1 MESSTWC
8 TRRLGGSVATSAE
21 PTIAVTLAKPRTTT
35 SSRLSSDA
43 RFASDRPSTAAIP
56 QIDPCPSSPPAAA
69 TPAQHHDHGPFPS
82 LCDLCE
88 RLRGGRIVPD
98 RRSREKE
105 TAEGRHDRMTRCG
118 QRSVPDPSSARTSAD
133 PQRRPEPDDPSSTS
147 YVSSVVRWSS
157 TRAAR
162 SSTSR
167 EQQTLTWTILFLFLV
182 LVFSASADLQKPTSR
197 ERSSK
202 EEGGESIDCYSTCIY
217 IYIYVCNIYFRF
229 DRFPRSIRD
238 WFHVFSTVSSL
249 LREIVGNFV
258 ESYDAFQRSRATSVN
273 LHACRC
279 PSTISFTYR
288 APSSN
293 FFIP

>member
-217 IYIYVCNIYFRF
+217 IYMYVISTFVSIVSLA
-229 DRFPRSIRD
+229 RSGTG
-238 WFHVFSTVSSL
+238 STCFQPFLLSSAKL
-249 LREIVGNFV
+249 WEI
-258 ESYDAFQRSRATSVN
+258 
-273 LHACRC
+273 
-279 PSTISFTYR
+279 
-288 APSSN
+288 SSN
-293 FFIP
+293 RTMRSNDPAQRV